1 LGGNRRVQD
10 KLHKELD
17 EQLGTEDELVATET
31 QVKRL
36 PYLDACINEG
46 LRLHSTSSLGLPRVV
61 PDCGITINDHYFSPG
76 TVLSVPSYTIHR
88 DKMIWGDDVEA
99 YRPER
104 WFERDQAD
112 IQKTFN
118 PFSVG
123 PRACVGRNLAVLE
136 LQIIIASIMRRYDM
150 VLQQKDHKLQTREGF
165 LRKPLGCKIGVKR
178 RDV

>member
-1 LGGNRRVQD
+1 M
-10 KLHKELD
+10 
-17 EQLGTEDELVATET
+17 ATEA

-46 LRLHSTSSLGLPRVV
+46 LRLHSTSSLGLPRTV
-61 PDCGITINDHYFSPG
+61 PEGGMMVSGHYFPAG

-88 DKMIWGDDVEA
+88 DPTIWGEDVEE

-104 WFERDQAD
+104 WFERDQAA

-123 PRACVGRNLAVLE
+123 PR
-136 LQIIIASIMRRYDM
+136 
-150 VLQQKDHKLQTREGF
+150 
-165 LRKPLGCKIGVKR
+165 
-178 RDV
+178 